1 MYRKITFVAMVA
13 AALVLNTGQTTAQNT
28 PTDSSYRF
36 TLVKELPH
44 TSPKD
49 QYRSSTCWSF
59 STVSMLESELLRT
72 GKGEFDL
79 SDMFVVRKQYADKAA
94 NYIRYQ
100 GTSNFGPGGACH
112 DVLNNWKHYGVMP
125 EEAFQGLNY
134 GEKKH
139 VHSEM
144 DEAMKAYLEAV
155 NKNPNRKLSTAWLQ
169 GFNGIADAYLGKP
182 AEKFT
187 YKGKEYTPKTFAD
200 MLALNPDDYIE
211 ISSFTHHPYFTAFTL
226 EVPDNWAQGKVYNL
240 PLDDMIR
247 VIDHA
252 LDQGFTVAWA
262 SDISEKGFAWNKG
275 FAVVPETE
283 VTEMAGSEKAKWEKL
298 TEKERLSQIYN
309 LDKIVP
315 ERNITPEVRQAEFDN
330 LKTTDDH
337 GMHIVGYGTDQTGKR
352 FYYVKNSWGTDN
364 IYGGYFYVS
373 VPFVKFK
380 TTCFMVNRNAL
391 PSDLKKKLGL

>member
-112 DVLNNWKHYGVMP
+112 DVLNNWKQYGMVP

-155 NKNPNRKLSTAWLQ
+155 NKNPNRKLSTAWLS

-200 MLALNPDDYIE
+200 MLALNPDDYLE
-211 ISSFTHHPYFTAFTL
+211 ISSFTHHPYFTAFT
-226 EVPDNWAQGKVYNL
+226 
-240 PLDDMIR
+240 
-247 VIDHA
+247 
-252 LDQGFTVAWA
+252 
-262 SDISEKGFAWNKG
+262 
-275 FAVVPETE
+275 
-283 VTEMAGSEKAKWEKL
+283 
-298 TEKERLSQIYN
+298 
-309 LDKIVP
+309 
-315 ERNITPEVRQAEFDN
+315 
-330 LKTTDDH
+330 
-337 GMHIVGYGTDQTGKR
+337 
-352 FYYVKNSWGTDN
+352 
-364 IYGGYFYVS
+364 
-373 VPFVKFK
+373 
-380 TTCFMVNRNAL
+380 
-391 PSDLKKKLGL
+391 